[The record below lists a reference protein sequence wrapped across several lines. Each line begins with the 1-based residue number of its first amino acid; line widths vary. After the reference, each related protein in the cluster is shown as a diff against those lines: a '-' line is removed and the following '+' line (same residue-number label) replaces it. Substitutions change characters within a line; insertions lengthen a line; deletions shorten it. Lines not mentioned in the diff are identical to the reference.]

1 MPRKTSFEL
10 VESANAELRAAA
22 ASLAT
27 RDTGLAVVHAR
38 LAFKAARAQRSFNL
52 MSRTWLFLLDALALD
67 PTSSKSLEYQESVEG
82 AFYWAETMPEEI
94 QTWLFPAIQPH
105 LARLELTR
113 LLKRASSRTV
123 KAQEWLDLG
132 NRNLRSQVEAFHLA
146 DVEAGRLIDV
156 EARKLERTG
165 AFYYDELFD
174 PTGEILK
181 AAATLWRGAERSD
194 RADFLEQLV
203 ADRQT

>member
-1 MPRKTSFEL
+1 
-10 VESANAELRAAA
+10 
-22 ASLAT
+22 
-27 RDTGLAVVHAR
+27 
-38 LAFKAARAQRSFNL
+38 
-52 MSRTWLFLLDALALD
+52 
-67 PTSSKSLEYQESVEG
+67 
-82 AFYWAETMPEEI
+82 
-94 QTWLFPAIQPH
+94 
-105 LARLELTR
+105 